1 MQEDT
6 CPANESD
13 ISEITN
19 QMEPGQGLEE
29 ACDSPL
35 PWAADL
41 LWKEDIKGARGTK
54 RDNSHSPLS
63 HGAGSNLHAPSTH
76 PTRPH
81 LGY

>member
-1 MQEDT
+1 MQEAA
-6 CPANESD
+6 CPTSESG

-19 QMEPGQGLEE
+19 QMESGQGQEE
-29 ACDSPL
+29 TCNSPL

-54 RDNSHSPLS
+54 RDNSCSPLS
-63 HGAGSNLHAPSTH
+63 RGSRSNLRAPSSR
-76 PTRPH
+76 PTLPH